1 MGQDL
6 AELICT
12 GQIAELMQ
20 LLVPNKGKD
29 ARVVTQP
36 RRGGSRKKPSALQHS
51 ESEDLSTISVE
62 VARFWQEAYDEL
74 VRMEE
79 QLLSQLESML
89 PRLSPAA
96 RREAELTNLPMIND
110 HLQMFRY
117 RRAHWKQRAEALNG
131 QGSH

>member
-1 MGQDL
+1 
-6 AELICT
+6 
-12 GQIAELMQ
+12 MQ
-20 LLVPNKGKD
+20 LLVLSRDND

-36 RRGGSRKKPSALQHS
+36 RRGGGRKKPSALQHS

-62 VARFWQEAYDEL
+62 VARFWQEAYNEL
-74 VRMEE
+74 VRIEE

-89 PRLSPAA
+89 QRRSRAA
-96 RREAELTNLPMIND
+96 GREEELTSLPMIND

-131 QGSH
+131 QRS